1 MPLSPELKTQII
13 NEIQLDTYFQK
24 KDAALITAVVEV
36 ACSNNVRITL
46 EHQMTKDIL
55 YKNIPVYRDFPESE
69 ISKIAQNIF
78 YQINHAMA
86 NDKSA
91 SILANNG
98 SYSLKPIHERERNAW
113 LEDHDILHF
122 MPKSIG
128 NIDILA
134 PMDRNLPIQNM
145 ISFLSPP
152 LTNPNIQHLLFP
164 LGLGHWR
171 SIALTKPSANKPRYM
186 LEIFDSFG
194 KESAKIVQQYL
205 LNILSQCG
213 IPTKEID
220 VKLSTCVVPQKDTFS
235 CGDFT
240 CAYSHQKMLDFGA
253 PAENVNIVLINALN
267 TGNQDNN
274 LRKTLLEIS
283 NAPAPAASKT
293 TLATTPSNAPSPA
306 VSETTLATT
315 PSNAPALAVSETRLT
330 KAPSNAP
337 APVASEN
344 KLALNNHIKELLAIK
359 DSLFKSAQDAQ
370 KKQQSNQPLTDEEL
384 ATILQVEEF
393 KKAGYR

>member
-13 NEIQLDTYFQK
+13 DEIQLDTYFQK
-24 KDAALITAVVEV
+24 KDASLITAVVEV

-46 EHQMTKDIL
+46 EHQATKDIL
-55 YKNIPVYRDFPESE
+55 YENIPIYRDLPENE

-78 YQINHAMA
+78 YQINHAMT

-98 SYSLKPIHERERNAW
+98 SYSSKPTHERERNTW
-113 LEDHDILHF
+113 LEDHDLLHF

-128 NIDILA
+128 NIDVLA

-145 ISFLSPP
+145 ISFLSPS

-164 LGLGHWR
+164 LGPGHWR
-171 SIALTKPSANKPRYM
+171 SIALTKPSANNPRYM

-194 KESAKIVQQYL
+194 KESAETVQKYL
-205 LNILSQCG
+205 LSILSQCG
-213 IPTKEID
+213 ISTKEID
-220 VKLSTCVVPQKDTFS
+220 VKLSTCAVPQKDTFS

-253 PAENVNIVLINALN
+253 PAENVNMVLINALN
-267 TGNQDNN
+267 TGNQNNN
-274 LRKTLLEIS
+274 LRNTLLEIS
-283 NAPAPAASKT
+283 
-293 TLATTPSNAPSPA
+293 
-306 VSETTLATT
+306 
-315 PSNAPALAVSETRLT
+315 
-330 KAPSNAP
+330 KAPT
-337 APVASEN
+337 PVASEN
-344 KLALNNHIKELLAIK
+344 KLALNNHIKELFAIK
-359 DSLFKSAQDAQ
+359 NSLFKSAQEAQ